1 MMIYQTLQ
9 RNSRLVIVGL
19 LLLICACG
27 GNPAPTHFS
36 NPSFDFGY
44 LERIAVLPLESL
56 SQDGD
61 AGERTA
67 RILTTE
73 LLSSG
78 AVDVVEPGEVAA
90 AIAQIPGASNPP
102 STEQVVALGKALQIQ
117 GVMVGSVTQY
127 EVVRA
132 GSLSYPVVTLDL
144 HLLETETGAAVWAA
158 THTEEGSTAAARLLG
173 SGGQSISSVT
183 RQCVQQILKSLF
195 G

>member
-1 MMIYQTLQ
+1 MSQL
-9 RNSRLVIVGL
+9 RLPGHHRPGILAL
-19 LLLICACG
+19 LLVFSACG
-27 GNPAPTHFS
+27 GNPAPTHFTNS
-36 NPSFDFGY
+36 NFDFGY

-56 SQDGD
+56 SPDAD
-61 AGERTA
+61 AGARTA

-73 LLSSG
+73 LLASG
-78 AVDVVEPGEVAA
+78 AVDVVEAGELAA
-90 AIAQIPGASNPP
+90 AVAVIPGASNPP
-102 STEQVVALGKALQIQ
+102 SKEQVVALGKSLQIQ
-117 GVMVGSVTQY
+117 GLMVGSVTQY

-132 GSLSYPVVTLDL
+132 GVLTYPVVTLDL

-158 THTEEGSTAAARLLG
+158 THTEQGSTAGARLLG